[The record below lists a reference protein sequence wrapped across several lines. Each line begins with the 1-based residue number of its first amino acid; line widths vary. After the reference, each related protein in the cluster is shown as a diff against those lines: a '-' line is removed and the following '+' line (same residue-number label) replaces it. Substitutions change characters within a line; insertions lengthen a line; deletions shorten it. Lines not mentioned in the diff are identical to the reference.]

1 MIQDTAEQ
9 DVVPL
14 HRGRYALFPQVSN
27 ADWNNWR
34 WQMRNRITKL
44 EDLAKYTHI
53 PESELEI
60 RREVLRTFR
69 MGITPYYLSLIDPDD
84 PHDPI
89 LRQCVPGVDEFLY
102 RSVGEEDPLH
112 EEKDSPVPGLTHRYP
127 DRVLMVVSNN
137 CAMYCRHC
145 TRKRIMFEGAVP
157 HVGIDRMVDYIART
171 PTVRDVIVSGGDPLT
186 LSTAKLESILKKL
199 RAIPH
204 VEVIRIGS
212 RVPCVMPMRVDDEL
226 CNMLQKYHPIWMNVQ
241 FEHPREC
248 TPEAAKACDKLLRA
262 GIPLNNQ
269 SVLLK
274 GVNDNVDTMR
284 ELLHGLSRMRVR
296 PYYLFQCDPV
306 RGSEHFRTPVAKGIE
321 IIDQLRGWTSG
332 LAVPTYVIDS
342 PGGGGKVPI
351 GPQYLLHYEEKGGR
365 AILRNY
371 AGKIFE
377 YYDPLP
383 QDVVANAID
392 GDGNLNVQALPEH
405 LKHMVK
411 SSDQLSLLDSSGWV
425 RRQQPLQLVQNPEP
439 KD

>member
-1 MIQDTAEQ
+1 MGQDIAEQ
-9 DVVPL
+9 DIVPL
-14 HRGRYALFPQVSN
+14 RRGRFALFPRVSN
-27 ADWNNWR
+27 ADWNSWR
-34 WQMRNRITKL
+34 WQLRNRITKL
-44 EDLAKYTHI
+44 EELAKFVHI

-60 RREVLRTFR
+60 RREVLRNFR

-84 PHDPI
+84 PRDPI

-127 DRVLMVVSNN
+127 DRALMVVSNN

-157 HVGIDRMVDYIART
+157 HVETDRMIDYIART
-171 PTVRDVIVSGGDPLT
+171 PAIRDVIVSGGDPLT

-212 RVPCVMPMRVDDEL
+212 RVPCVMPMRIDEEL

-248 TPEAAKACDKLLRA
+248 TPEAAKACDRLLRA

-269 SVLLK
+269 SVLLR
-274 GVNDNVDTMR
+274 GVNDDVEIMR
-284 ELLHGLSRMRVR
+284 ELIHGLCRMRVR

-342 PGGGGKVPI
+342 PGGGGKIPI
-351 GPQYLLHYEEKGGR
+351 GPQYLLHYEEKSGR
-365 AILRNY
+365 SILRNY

-383 QDVVANAID
+383 QDAVADAID
-392 GDGNLNVQALPEH
+392 GEGNLNVQALPEH